1 MITALVLI
9 LLTAVIIVTFGGSII
24 VGLIGAILISALLLA
39 AYMVSVLFF
48 GLTIGI
54 GAFLID
60 CVIAVGAVYGFIM
73 LVRFLRT
80 KKNKEK
86 E

>member
-1 MITALVLI
+1 MITALVLM
-9 LLTAVIIVTFGGSII
+9 LLAVMIIVAFGGSII

-39 AYMVSVLFF
+39 AYMISVLFF

-54 GAFLID
+54 GAFLLD
-60 CVIAVGAVYGFIM
+60 CIIAVGAVCGFIM

-80 KKNKEK
+80 KKKEK